1 MQELFGLS
9 MTLLMAILLA
19 IFLGIMAVVGF
30 LAWRHRIMLRLGL
43 RNIPRRPA
51 QTVLIVVGSMLSA
64 VIITASFATGDTI
77 SSSIR
82 NASVEGLGTVDEILT
97 PARGAEDFRSAYI
110 DSSRF
115 DRLQQEL
122 AGFDDIDGMTPYISE
137 TAPTLNLRASLS
149 EGQARIVA
157 PDPDT
162 LQGFGQ
168 FTLLSGQA
176 YPLDSLPPGGVLVNE
191 ETVDDLDAQVGD
203 TLRLFLQEGFV
214 DLRVEGVVQNG
225 GLAGVNPTILM
236 PLGAAQSIYGKE
248 GRINTIAISN
258 RGGNVSGVDLSH
270 DVATTL
276 RIHFADPQVVEELKL
291 LLSTPEIL
299 TLIEGQEAGLTGDQK
314 EELGI
319 LRQEL
324 VRPEVSNELIRVIS
338 DEDVRS
344 GVMDALADGGLTQA
358 EDEADTLFRNLSE
371 MNVFE
376 AKRFFLDLSDQ
387 AASGVT
393 ALFILLGL
401 FSVGVGVLLVFLIFV
416 MLAAARR
423 TEMGMARAVGAK
435 RSHLVQMFIFEGTA
449 YNLVSAA
456 LGVTVGLGV
465 GYLIVAAT
473 NQILGG
479 TSDEFEFAFT
489 FELRS
494 AIVAYCLGM
503 IITFATVA
511 VSAYRV
517 SRMNIVEAVRGLPE
531 TVTATSE
538 GTLSERLLGVVKAA
552 VRPILFLFA
561 AIKDLLGGRFLGT
574 LRYLAGAA
582 IWLLILPWLAD
593 VAVAL
598 VRFAWPYVLRGW
610 LTIILGMLLILGGA
624 GPWNQAAPFVIGA
637 TFVIIGAGLLLR
649 HAIFRW
655 SSLATLPGLLT
666 LTGGGVLLIYGIAIG
681 SLTDVLIGPVLIA
694 IGAAMF
700 LTGWSN
706 SGNLRPE
713 FIDRLAFT
721 FIGILNLAWWVL
733 PFDTLEPVI
742 GTLDSDIEMFF
753 VSGVAMVA
761 AAVWSLMYNADLL
774 LKALTFLTSGIGK
787 LRPVLVIAVAYPMS
801 AKFRTGLTL
810 AMFGL
815 VIFTLIVMSVLT
827 DAFGNTLADTDS
839 VTGHWDVE
847 MQVNPS
853 NPIHDIESSL
863 ADVTQLPPSTF
874 DAVGGFVTAPVAARQ
889 ADADSPRWKNFSIQ
903 AVDAA
908 YLDATEYDL
917 HLIAEGY
924 GPTEED
930 VWQALR
936 DNPNLAVVRYFAVGD
951 SGQEEFGASS
961 SSFRLEGVSIEDET
975 ISPIDVQVLETQT
988 NTQVNY
994 TVIGVLNLVADSEAS
1009 MIVNKQSVDEALPF
1023 PVPVTTYRFRTA
1035 PEVDVK
1041 QTSRTLESSFLEHG
1055 AETVTL
1061 KEVIDEE
1068 VAVNNAFN
1076 NLLVGFMGMG
1086 LIVGVAALGVISLRA
1101 VVERRQHIGMLRALG
1116 YRQGMIQLSFL
1127 VEASFVSL
1135 LGVGIGVALGAILS
1149 FNLVEGFQ
1157 DQIPGLKFSMP
1168 WLQIGI
1174 IIAIA
1179 YIFAMI
1185 TTYLPARQAGRIHP
1199 AEALRYE

>member
-1 MQELFGLS
+1 MN
-9 MTLLMAILLA
+9 LLMVILLA
-19 IFLGIMAVVGF
+19 IFIGIMVVVAY

-51 QTVLIVVGSMLSA
+51 QTALIIVGSMLSA
-64 VIITASFATGDTI
+64 VIIAASFATGDTI

-82 NASVEGLGTVDEILT
+82 NASIEGLGPVDEILT
-97 PARGAEDFRSAYI
+97 PARGAEDFGPAYV
-110 DSSRF
+110 DRTRF
-115 DRLQQEL
+115 DRLQEQL
-122 AGFDDIDGMTPYISE
+122 AGFDAIDGMTPYIAE
-137 TAPTLNLRASLS
+137 TAPALNLRASLS

-157 PDPDT
+157 PDSAT
-162 LQGFGQ
+162 LEGFGE

-176 YPLDSLPPGGVLVNE
+176 YPLDNLPTGAALVNE
-191 ETVDDLDAQVGD
+191 EAVDDLDAKVGD

-214 DLRVEGVVQNG
+214 DLRVEGVVENG
-225 GLAGVNPTILM
+225 GLAGVDTTILI
-236 PLGAAQSIYGKE
+236 PLEAAQEVFDKP

-258 RGGNVSGVDLSH
+258 RGGNVEGADLT
-270 DVATTL
+270 DEVTTRL
-276 RIHFADPQVVEELKL
+276 RVLFADTEVVDDLKAL
-291 LLSTPEIL
+291 LNKPEIL
-299 TLIEGQEAGLTGDQK
+299 TLLEQREAGLAGDLKQDVATLRR
-314 EELGI
+314 ELPK
-319 LRQEL
+319 
-324 VRPEVSNELIRVIS
+324 PETSEDLIRVLS
-338 DEDVRS
+338 LGSVREETLTTLS
-344 GVMDALADGGLTQA
+344 DGGLPQV
-358 EDEADTLFRNLSE
+358 EEEADVLFRNLSE

-376 AKRFFLDLSDQ
+376 AKKFFLDLSDQ

-435 RSHLVQMFIFEGTA
+435 RSHLVQMFIFEGAA
-449 YNLVSAA
+449 YNLAAAA
-456 LGVTVGLGV
+456 LGVTIGLGV
-465 GYLIVAAT
+465 GYLIVVAT
-473 NQILGG
+473 NQILSG
-479 TSDEFEFAFT
+479 TTDGFEFAYS

-517 SRMNIVEAVRGLPE
+517 SQMNIVEAVRGLPE
-531 TVTATSE
+531 TVTSATERSF
-538 GTLSERLLGVVKAA
+538 SHRLLDVLKAVA
-552 VRPILFLFA
+552 RPILFLWKA
-561 AIKDLLGGRFLGT
+561 VTALTRARFFSA

-582 IWLLILPWLAD
+582 FWLLILPWLAD
-593 VAVAL
+593 VAAAL

-610 LTIILGMLLILGGA
+610 LAILLGVLLMYGGA
-624 GPWNQAAPFVIGA
+624 GPLNQAAPFYIGG
-637 TFVIIGAGLLLR
+637 TFVIIGLGLMLR
-649 HAIFRW
+649 LAINRW
-655 SSLATLPGLLT
+655 ASLTILPGLLVVI
-666 LTGGGVLLIYGIAIG
+666 GAGALLIYGIAIG
-681 SLTDVLIGPVLIA
+681 SIPEIVTAAVLA
-694 IGAAMF
+694 AAGAAI
-700 LTGWSN
+700 LIPGWASHSN
-706 SGNLRPE
+706 PRPE

-721 FIGILNLAWWVL
+721 FLGVLSLAWWVL
-733 PFDTLEPVI
+733 PFDILEPAV
-742 GTLDSDIEMFF
+742 GVLDFDTEMFF

-761 AAVWSLMYNADLL
+761 AAVWTLMYNADLL
-774 LKALTFLTSGIGK
+774 LKALTFLTAGIGK

-815 VIFTLIVMSVLT
+815 VIFTLIVMSVLS

-853 NPIHDIESSL
+853 NPINDIEGSL
-863 ADVTQLPPSTF
+863 DGVTQLPPSTF
-874 DAVGGFVTAPVAARQ
+874 EAVGGFVTAPVVARQ
-889 ADADSPRWKNFSIQ
+889 SDADSPRWRNFSIQ
-903 AVDAA
+903 AADAA

-917 HLIAEGY
+917 QIIAEGY

-936 DNPNLAVVRYFAVGD
+936 DNPNLAVIRYFAVGD
-951 SGQEEFGASS
+951 SGQEEFGSTT
-961 SSFRLEGVSIEDET
+961 SSFRVEGVSIEDDT
-975 ISPIDVQVLETQT
+975 MSPIDVQVLETQT

-994 TVIGVLNLVADSEAS
+994 TVIGVLNLVSDSQGS
-1009 MIVNKQSVDEALPF
+1009 MIVNKSSIDDALPF

-1035 PEVDVK
+1035 PNVDAK
-1041 QTSRTLESSFLEHG
+1041 ETSRTLESSFLEHG
-1055 AETVTL
+1055 AEAVTL
-1061 KEVIDEE
+1061 KEVVDEE

-1076 NLLVGFMGMG
+1076 NLLTGFMGMG

-1101 VVERRQHIGMLRALG
+1101 VVERRQHVGVLRAIG

-1135 LGVGIGVALGAILS
+1135 LGVAIGVALGAILS
-1149 FNLVEGFQ
+1149 FNLVEGIQ
-1157 DQIPGLKFSMP
+1157 DQIPGLQFSMP

-1179 YIFAMI
+1179 YVFAMI

>member
-1 MQELFGLS
+1 MN
-9 MTLLMAILLA
+9 LLMAILLA
-19 IFLGIMAVVGF
+19 IFLGIMVVVAF

-51 QTVLIVVGSMLSA
+51 QTALIVVGSMLSA
-64 VIITASFATGDTI
+64 VIIAASFATGDTI

-82 NASVEGLGTVDEILT
+82 NASIEGLGTIDEVLT
-97 PARGAEDFRSAYI
+97 PARGAEDFGPVYI
-110 DSSRF
+110 SGSRF
-115 DRLQQEL
+115 DWLQEQV
-122 AGFDDIDGMTPYISE
+122 AGFDAIDGMTPYIAE
-137 TAPTLNLRASLS
+137 TAPTLNLRAFLS

-157 PDPDT
+157 PDPGT

-168 FTLLSGQA
+168 FTLLSGQPF
-176 YPLDSLPPGGVLVNE
+176 PLDALPPGGVLVNE
-191 ETVDDLDAQVGD
+191 EAVDDLDAKVGD
-203 TLRLFLQEGFV
+203 MLRIFLPGGSV
-214 DLRVEGVVQNG
+214 DVRVEGVVENG
-225 GLAGVNPTILM
+225 GLAGIDTTILM
-236 PLGAAQSIYGKE
+236 PLEAAQEIFDKE
-248 GRINTIAISN
+248 GQINTIAIAN
-258 RGGNVSGVDLSH
+258 RGGALNGVDLSH
-270 DVATTL
+270 DVTNKL
-276 RIHFADPQVVEELKL
+276 SVIFADPQVVEELKL
-291 LLSTPEIL
+291 LLNKPEVL
-299 TLIEGQEAGLTGDQK
+299 TLIEGQEAGLRGDHK
-314 EELGI
+314 DELGI

-324 VRPEVSNELIRVIS
+324 VRPEVSEELVRVLS
-338 DEDVRS
+338 NEDVR
-344 GVMDALADGGLTQA
+344 GEVLNALASSGLTGL
-358 EDEADTLFRNLSE
+358 EENADTLFRNLSE
-371 MNVFE
+371 MSVFE
-376 AKRFFLDLSDQ
+376 VKRFFLDLSDA
-387 AASGVT
+387 AASGAT

-401 FSVGVGVLLVFLIFV
+401 FSIGVGVLLVFLIFV

-423 TEMGMARAVGAK
+423 TEMGMARAIGAK
-435 RSHLVQMFIFEGTA
+435 RSHLVQMFVFEGTA

-456 LGVTVGLGV
+456 LGVTAGLGV

-479 TSDEFEFAFT
+479 TSDEFEFAYT

-538 GTLSERLLGVVKAA
+538 GTFSHRLLGVVRAA
-552 VRPILFLFA
+552 VRPILFLFS
-561 AIKDLLGGRFLGT
+561 AIKDLLGGRFAGT
-574 LRYLAGAA
+574 LRYLAAAA
-582 IWLLILPWLAD
+582 IWLLILPWIAD
-593 VAVAL
+593 VAEAV

-610 LTIILGMLLILGGA
+610 LTIILGVLLILGGA
-624 GPWNQAAPFVIGA
+624 GPWNQTAPFVIGA

-655 SSLATLPGLLT
+655 SSLATLPGFLT
-666 LTGGGVLLIYGIAIG
+666 LIGGGVLLIYGIAIG
-681 SLTDVLIGPVLIA
+681 SLTDILISSVLIA

-700 LTGWSN
+700 ISGWTN
-706 SGNLRPE
+706 RGNLRPE

-721 FIGILNLAWWVL
+721 FIGVLNLAWWVL

-774 LKALTFLTSGIGK
+774 LKALTFLTAGIGK

-847 MQVNPS
+847 MQVNS
-853 NPIHDIESSL
+853 GNPIDDIEGSL
-863 ADVTQLPPSTF
+863 ADVNELPPSTF
-874 DAVGGFVTAPVAARQ
+874 DAVGGFVTAPVVARQ
-889 ADADSPRWKNFSIQ
+889 PDADSPRWKSFSLQ
-903 AVDAA
+903 AADAD

-924 GPTEED
+924 GPTKED

-936 DNPNLAVVRYFAVGD
+936 DNPNLAVVGYFAVGD
-951 SGQEEFGASS
+951 SGQEDFSAST
-961 SSFRLEGVSIEDET
+961 SSFRIDGVSVEDKT
-975 ISPIDVQVLETQT
+975 MSPIDVEILEPQT
-988 NTQVNY
+988 NSRVDY
-994 TVIGVLNLVADSEAS
+994 TVIGVLNLVADTDGS
-1009 MIVNKQSVDEALPF
+1009 MIVNKQSIDRSLPF
-1023 PVPVTTYRFRTA
+1023 AVPVTTYRFRTA
-1035 PEVDVK
+1035 TGVNAKEA
-1041 QTSRTLESSFLEHG
+1041 SRTLEASFLENG
-1055 AETVTL
+1055 AEAVTL
-1061 KEVIDEE
+1061 KEVIDEA

-1076 NLLVGFMGMG
+1076 NLLIGFMGMG

-1101 VVERRQHIGMLRALG
+1101 VVERRQHVGVLRAIG
-1116 YRQGMIQLSFL
+1116 YRQSMIQLSFL

-1135 LGVGIGVALGAILS
+1135 LGVAIGVALGAILS

-1157 DQIPGLKFSMP
+1157 DQIPGLQFSMP

-1174 IIAIA
+1174 IIGIA
-1179 YIFAMI
+1179 YLFAML